1 MRRLHAMVSSIR
13 ICANTLI
20 KFANLASQQLN
31 NRWVRETK
39 QECMCKIF
47 FNYRDFNAL
56 EQHTPPI
63 RDLVTT
69 RDSHILGPSY
79 V

>member
-1 MRRLHAMVSSIR
+1 MRGPHVMVSSIR

-20 KFANLASQQLN
+20 HFANLASQQLN
-31 NRWVRETK
+31 KRWVTEKK
-39 QECMCKIF
+39 QECMCKVL

-56 EQHTPPI
+56 EQHTLPI